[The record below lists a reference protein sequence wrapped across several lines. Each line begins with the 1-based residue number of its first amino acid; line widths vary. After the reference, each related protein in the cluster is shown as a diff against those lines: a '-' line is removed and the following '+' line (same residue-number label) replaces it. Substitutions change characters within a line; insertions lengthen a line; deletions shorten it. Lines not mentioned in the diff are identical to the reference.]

1 MSGDDG
7 SVSSECD
14 EAGATQ
20 APAGLGS
27 ATQMPNIVPLYHLVS
42 GSESYPGIAELCAKP
57 EAGVRL
63 GRLGDA
69 PIGVNHAN
77 VDTISRH
84 HVTLSR
90 SDNNEFVVHH
100 ASPAPAAR
108 TFVYDA
114 GNGEAWHRVS
124 AGLPQPLPVGGL
136 IELTNS
142 ASVFRFWS

>member
-1 MSGDDG
+1 MLELPYKMNVSLELSYIGISFRTWYRGRSVSMSGDDG

-57 EAGVRL
+57 EAEVRL

-84 HVTLSR
+84 HVTLS
-90 SDNNEFVVHH
+90 
-100 ASPAPAAR
+100 
-108 TFVYDA
+108 
-114 GNGEAWHRVS
+114 
-124 AGLPQPLPVGGL
+124 
-136 IELTNS
+136 
-142 ASVFRFWS
+142 